1 MNNCNSS
8 LCLLPRV
15 YLFAEPL
22 FLRPSRRSSSCC
34 CQQRQAAAPL
44 LSHTSVQRD
53 RRHVRP
59 GQTALP
65 SPQWAQLH
73 TSLRVALQA
82 AFVFS
87 VILARS
93 SLHDALMGLEWV
105 FGRKQWHLSSLLH
118 QDSSSEAG
126 PWSRVST
133 PWLAR
138 LLMALFSSAGWVQLD
153 GSPDSA
159 FESISAN

>member
-1 MNNCNSS
+1 M
-8 LCLLPRV
+8 
-15 YLFAEPL
+15 
-22 FLRPSRRSSSCC
+22 
-34 CQQRQAAAPL
+34 L
-44 LSHTSVQRD
+44 LSTETSCSPPAISYLCAEGQKACEARL
-53 RRHVRP
+53 

-65 SPQWAQLH
+65 SPQRAQLH

-105 FGRKQWHLSSLLH
+105 FGRKQWHLSTLLH

-126 PWSRVST
+126 TWSRVST

-138 LLMALFSSAGWVQLD
+138 LLMALFVSAGWVQLD
-153 GSPDSA
+153 SSRTLLLNQSLQTKLSSSVSQNKTDFHICRRA
-159 FESISAN
+159 RKKH